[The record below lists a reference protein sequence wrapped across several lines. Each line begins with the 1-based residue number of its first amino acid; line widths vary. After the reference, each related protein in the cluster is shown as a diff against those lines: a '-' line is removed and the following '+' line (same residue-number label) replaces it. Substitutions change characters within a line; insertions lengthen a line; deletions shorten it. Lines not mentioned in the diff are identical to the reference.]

1 MRKGDQKKQEILA
14 TAEKLFCSRGYDE
27 TSVQDI
33 LDVLHCSKGG
43 FYHHFV
49 SKEAVLD
56 TLCEQHAVAARDA
69 AAQELSQISSTLDRL
84 NTLFTRMIPLHND
97 SFAFLSMLLPLL
109 DRPESTAMRVRYQE
123 ALLSAFQPLMEQTI
137 EEAAQEKLI
146 YPPVRDAVLP
156 VLTLLNQCWY
166 EAALLILDSAKKA
179 QRLSTATLLGII
191 EKYRRC
197 IEVLLDAPYGSVV
210 LVDFSEWDTLSEK
223 LMIHLA
229 RIM

>member
-69 AAQELSQISSTLDRL
+69 AAQELLQIASSLDRL

-97 SFAFLSMLLPLL
+97 SFTFLSMLLPLL

-123 ALLSAFQPLMEQTI
+123 ALLSAFQPLMEQVI
-137 EEAAQEKLI
+137 EEATQEKLV
-146 YPPVRDAVLP
+146 YPPVRDVVLP

-166 EAALLILDSAKKA
+166 EAALLILDSVKKA
-179 QRLSTATLLGII
+179 QRLSTTALLGII

-229 RIM
+229 RTM